1 MRSPRYLL
9 SILSALAFA
18 AVPAPAYYY
27 FLHYISGS
35 GAPEKFDLSALPAK
49 TVTFFVSDSGPSA
62 YTATDSFGSVLG
74 QVRQAASV
82 WNNVSTSDLRVAFGG
97 VENLATAQN
106 TPGGDVVFEDLPPGL
121 LGYGGPTS
129 TASPVSAPAGT
140 NGAFLPIKRS
150 AIHLNRNL
158 TIAPGPSFNETF
170 FMTVVHEMGH
180 ALGLQHTFTSST
192 MSTAI
197 TRATTILRPLD
208 ADDVAGISALYPG
221 PGFGQFGSI
230 TGRITA
236 GGPGVHMASVVA
248 IKPGFGAV
256 SAITA
261 RDGSYRI
268 DGVPPG
274 QYSVYA
280 HPLPPDADI
289 RGPWNPDGTLA
300 PASSSTNALFYPG
313 TTESTKAA
321 AVVVSGGRSTD
332 NINIALTTRSV
343 VSIYDAS
350 VYSFL
355 NGTIAVKPAYVDMLD
370 GDVSLV
376 AAGAGLGSNGQA
388 PGLNVQ
394 LSDGPAKLRDGG
406 VRPYLSGGYTYIAL
420 DLTFSRNAQ
429 PGAQHVYFSTPDFL
443 HVLPAGI
450 VSTQGHPPTVTR
462 VSANPDGTV
471 SVAGTNWAS
480 DSRIYFDSLPA
491 TINSLD
497 PVRGTANV
505 VAPVGASGQTASISV
520 FNSDGQGSQL
530 VQSPASVTFSYSTS
544 PAPQLISVAPAALPA
559 GSEAYLDLTTVGL
572 SPSPFAPIIGFG
584 SSDITVRKVFVLSAN
599 HFQVNVSVAP
609 GAAIGYSDVS
619 IVSGFQSASTV
630 LSFQITPPV
639 ANQPAVVPVL
649 TNATPGLVGVYPT
662 ALAIVQGTNLSSN
675 GTLPSVMIG
684 NASAPVLFAS
694 QTQLIVQIPGTLLP
708 GAAVLS
714 LNNGSLT
721 APSVLV
727 TIDPPPALILSLGTG
742 PDSPVDLAHPAKIGD
757 TVTVSLGNFAV
768 GNSPVQLSRVQVT
781 VGGIQHPVTQV
792 ASQNGIYQV
801 SFVISAADATGT
813 SLPLIVYLDG
823 RSSFPASILI
833 SRADGSPFSAGIPGG
848 S

>member
-1 MRSPRYLL
+1 MNFPSRLATATV
-9 SILSALAFA
+9 ALALA
-18 AVPAPAYYY
+18 TVPAPAYYY
-27 FLHYISGS
+27 FLHYLSGI
-35 GAPEKFDLSALPAK
+35 GVPEKFDLAALPAK
-49 TVTFFVSDSGPSA
+49 TVTFFVSDSGPAA

-74 QVRQAASV
+74 QVQQAASV

-129 TASPVSAPAGT
+129 TANLVSANGT
-140 NGAFLPIKRS
+140 FLPVKRS

-158 TIAPGPSFNETF
+158 AISPGPSFNETF
-170 FMTVVHEMGH
+170 FMTLVHEMGH

-197 TRATTILRPLD
+197 TRATTVLRPLD
-208 ADDVAGISALYPG
+208 ADDIAGISALYPG
-221 PGFGQFGSI
+221 AGFGQLGSI
-230 TGRITA
+230 NGRITA
-236 GGPGVHMASVVA
+236 GGSGVHMASVVA

-256 SAITA
+256 SALTA

-289 RGPWNPDGTLA
+289 RGPWNPDGSLA
-300 PASSSTNALFYPG
+300 PASNPTNALFYPG
-313 TTESTKAA
+313 TTDSTRAA
-321 AVVVSGGRSTD
+321 PVVVATGRSTD
-332 NINIALTTRSV
+332 NINIGLTTRSV

-355 NGTIAVKPAYVDMLD
+355 NGTIAVKPAYVDSLD

-376 AAGAGLGSNGQA
+376 AAGAGLGANGQA

-420 DLTFSRNAQ
+420 DLTFAKA
-429 PGAQHVYFSTPDFL
+429 PAVGAQHVYFSTPDFL

-450 VSTQGHPPTVTR
+450 VTTQSHPPTVTR
-462 VSANPDGTV
+462 VSASPDGTV
-471 SVAGTNWAS
+471 AVAGTNWAS
-480 DSRIYFDSLPA
+480 DSKIYFDSLPA
-491 TINSLD
+491 SINAID

-505 VAPVGASGQTASISV
+505 VAPVGASGQTAAVSV
-520 FNSDGQGSQL
+520 FNSDGQSSQL
-530 VQSPASVTFSYSTS
+530 VQNPTAVTFSYSTS
-544 PAPQLISVAPAALPA
+544 TSPQLIALIPSVLAA
-559 GSEAYLDLTTVGL
+559 GSEALLDLTTVGF
-572 SPSPFAPIIGFG
+572 SPSQAPPIIGFG

-609 GAAIGYSDVS
+609 GAAIGSTDVS
-619 IVSGFQSASTV
+619 IISGFQSATAV
-630 LSFQITPPV
+630 LVFQIAPAV
-639 ANQPAVVPVL
+639 VNQPAVVPVL

-662 ALAIVQGTNLSSN
+662 SLAFVQGTNLSSN
-675 GTLPSVMIG
+675 GALPSVTIG
-684 NASAPVLFAS
+684 NVTAPVLFAS
-694 QTQLIVQIPGTLLP
+694 PTQLIVQIPSTLPPGT
-708 GAAVLS
+708 AVLS
-714 LNNGSLT
+714 LNNGAVS

-727 TIDPPPALILSLGTG
+727 TIDPSPALILSLASG
-742 PDSPVDLAHPAKIGD
+742 PDSPIDTAHPAKVGD
-757 TVTVSLGNFAV
+757 TVTVSLGNFATGSV
-768 GNSPVQLSRVQVT
+768 TVAPSRVQVT
-781 VGGIQHPVTQV
+781 VGGLQHPVTQV
-792 ASQNGIYQV
+792 TSQNGIYQV
-801 SFVISAADATGT
+801 SFVISPSDATGN

-823 RSSFPASILI
+823 RSSFPAAILV
-833 SRADGSPFSAGIPGG
+833 SRADGNPFSTGIVPGF
-848 S
+848 